1 MSFLPRLHLFEIADQ
16 PWCPDKAIEYAQL
29 CLTHCWNLR
38 LPPIAKASSAEVACE
53 VLEDN
58 FPDLSSFTFVD
69 LGSGA
74 GGPSA
79 TFERL
84 LNARLRAQHL
94 PPAQFLL
101 TDLNPHLR
109 EWAALTQQQEN
120 SAYISEPVDASRCGR
135 LIPQNR
141 KECRMFNV
149 AFHHFDD
156 PLAVPMLR
164 RAIES
169 ADAFMYVIDPIP
181 MSSNRVS
188 TILTKIISIF
198 ELTARDLSSMLI
210 LPGLILIACQYTL
223 LRFWRSPLH
232 LLFTFVVPL
241 APLLM
246 VFDGFVSIMRC
257 RTSAEL
263 RDLVRRTDAPG
274 LENWEFRSGKSPVM
288 YPTTNV
294 HWFMGVKKTAK

>member
-1 MSFLPRLHLFEIADQ
+1 MLFLPRLHLFEIADQ
-16 PWCPDKAIEYAQL
+16 PWCPHKAIEYAQL

-53 VLEDN
+53 VLADN

-94 PPAQFLL
+94 LPAQFLL
-101 TDLNPHLR
+101 TDLNPSPR
-109 EWAALTQQQEN
+109 EWAALTKQQEN
-120 SAYISEPVDASRCGR
+120 ISYISEPVDASKCGR
-135 LIPQNR
+135 LVPQNR

-156 PLAVPMLR
+156 PLAIPMLR
-164 RAIES
+164 SAIES
-169 ADAFMYVIDPIP
+169 ADAFI
-181 MSSNRVS
+181 
-188 TILTKIISIF
+188 IF

-232 LLFTFVVPL
+232 LIFTFVVPL